1 MEAEERKYL
10 IDDAVAATEA
20 ALKEGIVPGGGTTYI
35 ELAKRLAL
43 TILTEPICSKK
54 PSITPFK
61 VLMTNSGERY
71 GVKLEELTEFGKGFD
86 VLGDDSLVDLKEHGI
101 IDPVL
106 VIKQAITNA
115 VSVAGS
121 ALTCGVL
128 IVNEKA
134 EEDFDD
140 KDE

>member
-20 ALKEGIVPGGGTTYI
+20 ALKDGVVPGGGTTYV
-35 ELAKRLAL
+35 ELSKRLKDDSDGANVLREAL
-43 TILTEPICSKK
+43 LS
-54 PSITPFK
+54 PFK

-86 VLGDDSLVDLKEHGI
+86 VLGDGSLVDLKEHGI

-106 VIKQAITNA
+106 VIRQAITNA

-121 ALTCGVL
+121 ALTAGVL
-128 IVNEKA
+128 IANEKL
-134 EEDFDD
+134 EDEDD
-140 KDE
+140 KDDE